1 MLKMEWGGGEEET
14 RGTSCPGMYLFVPTT
29 SSLQNSCDSTTADF
43 GGRKKEQSTWQM
55 PLTASEGC
63 SAFAFDGIYLKGVP
77 PPSPL
82 TTSVWRVC
90 RLLHLYWAEPILWL
104 HPTLGEEKVSQF
116 YPRLRRETRWYSQWH
131 QWLPRVWKQQTNKQ
145 KTKKQTKNPMS
156 VNKDSQGRQ
165 QQHSGWPFSNSLCI
179 RYVVCTLMYIHV
191 CTKIEDRLNIDNSK
205 NRKQSSTIPYPTYS
219 SNEPRKQADRAV
231 CFACSGRLC

>member
-1 MLKMEWGGGEEET
+1 
-14 RGTSCPGMYLFVPTT
+14 
-29 SSLQNSCDSTTADF
+29 
-43 GGRKKEQSTWQM
+43 M

-63 SAFAFDGIYLKGVP
+63 SAFAFDSIYLKGVP

-90 RLLHLYWAEPILWL
+90 RLLRLCRHLSEGCAASFASDGIYLKGVPPPSPLMASVWRICCHLHLYWAEPILWL

-131 QWLPRVWKQQTNKQ
+131 QWLPRVWKQQQQTNRKP
-145 KTKKQTKNPMS
+145 KKQTNNPMS
-156 VNKDSQGRQ
+156 VIKDSQGRQ

-219 SNEPRKQADRAV
+219 SNEPGKQADRAV
-231 CFACSGRLC
+231 CFACSGHLC